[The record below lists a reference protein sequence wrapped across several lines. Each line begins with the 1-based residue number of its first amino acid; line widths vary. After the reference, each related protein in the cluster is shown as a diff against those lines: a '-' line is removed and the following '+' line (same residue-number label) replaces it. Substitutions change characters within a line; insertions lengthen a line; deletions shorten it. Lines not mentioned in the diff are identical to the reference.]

1 MLDTEDS
8 SGEETVFV
16 LMKLILCYA
25 LDSARYRDEGT
36 WDLFLGSCGLDRN
49 RKNIIHLD
57 KLLQLGFVQ
66 RAVGDK

>member
-49 RKNIIHLD
+49 RKKYNT
-57 KLLQLGFVQ
+57 F
-66 RAVGDK
+66 R